1 MSQLMSQIRRGAGEA
16 GAVVRSMD
24 FPSLLENHRGE
35 IERALPKH
43 LPVDRIMRIALTAFR
58 KVPTLAECDPVSVL
72 AAVIQASQLG
82 LEVQQNGEA
91 FLVPFDKCRIPDD
104 CIDSRRYPLFMARA
118 VLKELIESLQSTR
131 GVKPC

>member
-58 KVPTLAECDPVSVL
+58 KVP
-72 AAVIQASQLG
+72 AAVAAPFQYTQIIWGVLYGYLVFGDKPDSTLFIGLTIVVGSGLYILYRETVLG
-82 LEVQQNGEA
+82 RQVA
-91 FLVPFDKCRIPDD
+91 
-104 CIDSRRYPLFMARA
+104 ARPPN
-118 VLKELIESLQSTR
+118 E
-131 GVKPC
+131 